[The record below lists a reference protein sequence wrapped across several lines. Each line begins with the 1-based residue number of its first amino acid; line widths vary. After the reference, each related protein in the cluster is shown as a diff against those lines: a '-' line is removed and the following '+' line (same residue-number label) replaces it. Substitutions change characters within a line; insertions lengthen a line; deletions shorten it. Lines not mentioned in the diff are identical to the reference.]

1 MTNETS
7 PCLIEKALKEFI
19 HYSNQYEDTNF
30 LEMKET
36 IKPEIDEKNVNEYI
50 KGYLQSRNLKKSGF
64 EKKRT
69 YETKRRFDPTI
80 NQKIELIQK
89 KDSYSN
95 RSKLGEGKKSVRRTV
110 PLTRKLKSFYS
121 I

>member
-1 MTNETS
+1 
-7 PCLIEKALKEFI
+7 
-19 HYSNQYEDTNF
+19 
-30 LEMKET
+30 MKK
-36 IKPEIDEKNVNEYI
+36 IVNEYI
-50 KGYLQSRNLKKSGF
+50 KGYLKSRNLKKVGF

-95 RSKLGEGKKSVRRTV
+95 RSQSGNGEKSVRRTV
-110 PLTRKLKSFYS
+110 PLTILLVQELRKVIQMETFL
-121 I
+121 